1 MRAPF
6 RTTIAMI
13 VLLAAPVEARADLGA
28 LVADGSAGP
37 YRVSVLAG
45 PVPLRAGPSLWN
57 VLVQDASGNPVD
69 AADVTLSWSTEGHA
83 AHPVERA
90 ARPGAHLFYRSA
102 EATLSTATQWH
113 VSTHVNGP
121 EGEGTLAF
129 DVLVSP
135 GLGTWQTYWPALLT
149 PFLALGLFTLH
160 QSLRLRARRSGN

>member
-1 MRAPF
+1 MRAPV

-13 VLLAAPVEARADLGA
+13 VLLATPIGARADLGA
-28 LVADGSAGP
+28 LIADGSAGP
-37 YRVSVLAG
+37 YRVSVRAG

-57 VLVQDASGNPVD
+57 VLVQDPSGSPVD
-69 AADVTLSWSTEGHA
+69 AVDVTLSWSTEGHA

-102 EATLSTATQWH
+102 EATLPTATQWH

-129 DVLVSP
+129 DVFVSP
-135 GLGTWQTYWPALLT
+135 ALGTWKTYWPALLT
-149 PFLALGLFTLH
+149 PFIALALFILH
-160 QSLRLRARRSGN
+160 QSLQLRDR